1 MKQGRRELVRHT
13 TQSTHERSP
22 AESHEEHIQERCKG
36 VETAVESTYMDLE
49 SESATAVSMQ
59 TPPVIIHQCGQPCV
73 TYRPKSDASTQT
85 IDSLHDHIYSLQLS
99 SNTVGTQTTRELSSF
114 KISTEKDS
122 VFYTGFS
129 LCFHYIIRYNESAW

>member
-1 MKQGRRELVRHT
+1 MKQGRRELVRYTCT
-13 TQSTHERSP
+13 TQSTHEHSP
-22 AESHEEHIQERCKG
+22 AESHGEHIQEDCKG
-36 VETAVESTYMDLE
+36 AEGAVESTYMDLE
-49 SESATAVSMQ
+49 NETASAVSTQ

-85 IDSLHDHIYSLQLS
+85 IDTLHDHIYSLQLS

-122 VFYTGFS
+122 VFYTGLS
-129 LCFHYIIRYNESAW
+129 LSVFNT